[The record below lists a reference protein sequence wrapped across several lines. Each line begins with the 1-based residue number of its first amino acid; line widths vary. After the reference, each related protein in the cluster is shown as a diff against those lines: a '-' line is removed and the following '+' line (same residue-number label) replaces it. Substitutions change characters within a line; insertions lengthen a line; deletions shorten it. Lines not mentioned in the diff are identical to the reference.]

1 MPATAR
7 KFELE
12 PKMQERTVLDEKV
25 DHIQRDVAELK
36 ADVRRVDAKIDAVS
50 KSQGELRVEMKDA
63 AAALRIEMGALHIQL
78 KDCIGALRSE
88 MNNGFAR
95 QSSSSVA
102 RVAWTVGTLI
112 SVITAAVSVGKFLFS
127 PVSGS

>member
-12 PKMQERTVLDEKV
+12 PQMQERTVLDEKV

-50 KSQGELRVEMKDA
+50 KSQGELRVEMKDGV
-63 AAALRIEMGALHIQL
+63 AALRIEMGAHHIQL
-78 KDCIGALRSE
+78 KDCIGALRTE